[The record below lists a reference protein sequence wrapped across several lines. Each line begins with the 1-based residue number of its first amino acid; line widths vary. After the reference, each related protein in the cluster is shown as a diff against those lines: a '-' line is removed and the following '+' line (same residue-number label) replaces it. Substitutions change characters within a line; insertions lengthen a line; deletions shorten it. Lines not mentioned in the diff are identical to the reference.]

1 MPILSVENVCKS
13 FEKKEVLKD
22 ASFNLNKGELVCILG
37 LSGCGKTTLFN
48 IIAGL
53 EKPDS
58 GKILL
63 NDTDITGETGKISY
77 MLQKDLLFPYYTILD
92 NVILPLVIR
101 GEKKEDARKK
111 AIPLFA
117 EFGIDGTQKQFPSE
131 LSGGMRQRAALLRT
145 YLFSSDI
152 MLLDEPFSALDM
164 ITKQSMHKWY
174 LSMIE
179 KLDTTTIFITHDV
192 DEAILLSDRI
202 LIIGGSPANIQKEI
216 KVNTPKP
223 RQADFNFSEEF
234 LKIKKEICE
243 ELKI

>member
-1 MPILSVENVCKS
+1 MPILSVENVSKS
-13 FEKKEVLKD
+13 FDKKEVLKD
-22 ASFNLNKGELVCILG
+22 TCFSLNKGELVCILG
-37 LSGCGKTTLFN
+37 LSGSGKTTLFN

-63 NDTDITGETGKISY
+63 NNEDITGQTGKISY

-92 NVILPLVIR
+92 NVILPLIIR
-101 GEKKEDARKK
+101 GEKKEEAQKK

-117 EFGIDGTQKQFPSE
+117 DFGIDGTQKQYPSE
-131 LSGGMRQRAALLRT
+131 LSGGMKQRAALLRT

-164 ITKQSMHKWY
+164 ITKQSLHKWY
-174 LSMIE
+174 LEMIS
-179 KLDTTTIFITHDV
+179 KLNTSTVFITHDI

-202 LIIGGSPANIQKEI
+202 LIIGGTPARIQKEI
-216 KVNTPKP
+216 PVTQPKP
-223 RQADFNFSEEF
+223 RNNNFNFSQEF
-234 LKIKKEICE
+234 LTIKKEICQ
-243 ELKI
+243 ELEI

>member
-1 MPILSVENVCKS
+1 MAILSVQKVCKS
-13 FEKKEVLKD
+13 FDTKEVLND
-22 ASFNLNKGELVCILG
+22 ASFTLNKGELVCILG
-37 LSGCGKTTLFN
+37 LSGSGKTTLFN

-58 GKILL
+58 GKVFLE
-63 NDTDITGETGKISY
+63 NEDITGQSGKVSY

-92 NVILPLVIR
+92 NAILPLVI
-101 GEKKEDARKK
+101 GGMKKEDAQKK

-117 EFGIDGTQKQFPSE
+117 DFGIDGTQNQYPSE

-164 ITKQSMHKWY
+164 ITKQSLHKWY
-174 LSMIE
+174 LEMIQ
-179 KLDTTTIFITHDV
+179 KLDTSTVFITHDI

-202 LIIGGSPANIQKEI
+202 LIIGGTPGTIQREIVVKE
-216 KVNTPKP
+216 PKP
-223 RQADFNFSEEF
+223 RSNDFSFSPDF
-234 LKIKKEICE
+234 VQLKKEICE